1 VTRSLCACTL
11 IVAAFQLE
19 LAAATVTSDDV
30 PVPGGVA
37 ALAHVLA
44 IDPVPDRGRFM
55 FEATRLVYETI
66 EVRNPTAAA
75 FLQAIRQPPKPR
87 KGAQPKPVEIG
98 SELVPVPLTAEIW
111 SDAIFHRRVAREEL
125 VTAILA
131 DRQAALVCHG
141 LASLDDET
149 LEYFAAHAELLWRI
163 YERSAP
169 VFAAFGGS
177 VRVRGKSVAPP
188 GDADAVPLWEAVV
201 GEKVARPDKFLQELF
216 EANDGKLAYLYDTI
230 GQADPPHRAFALGLW
245 MPAGAARVDRFK
257 QLAGA
262 GMNAMREWHTRILPF
277 GRASFDLGMAFTR
290 LAVAE
295 NGAPR
300 PPASRSVFARAFG
313 TPDPGGDDPIDAA
326 WLAEYVVA
334 TDVRQRGDR
343 IDLITFAERTFGGF
357 DGDRA
362 ELLFVLRAFPRHRAL
377 MLTLERIGV
386 TALPTYAAVL
396 RHAAKIAGLDGR
408 RGYVVQAQ
416 FQGSLA
422 LVARMAA
429 VGTLDIAT
437 AERLI
442 ERLTLLP
449 ADNGYAGGVARWL
462 RQGVHPLLPAARDVE
477 SALIAGLAG
486 RSIDARSM
494 RRVTWEGQRY
504 RLDFAA
510 AERQRLQRV
519 REKQQAPAI
528 DLPLQMSEAARVL
541 VADKASA
548 DDIQDA
554 VAQFTA
560 LVADLPQRSRDEE
573 SDNLPAGVPVGV
585 NGHDVLKKAI
595 DELNKAIRNKD
606 AKRAARAAEPI
617 VELADDLLAR
627 NLLSFAYALSVGD
640 PEGTVLLADDVSH
653 RHDFGF
659 GMKDGE
665 MRARVTWSLPRQ
677 EVSPNA
683 PWHVTGSL
691 LGLDVAMSTLALRR
705 VATDHILEAP
715 KLTSNARD
723 TFATS
728 VSLMDPLLL
737 RDEDRDAIA
746 EGIERGRRRVAE
758 LHDAAALDVVVDAL
772 QIDGGRRRSLRWT
785 LAHEPATLASMFSL
799 TEQLALGAVDDRG
812 FDAWGMAV
820 TAVNGCLCSRLLP
833 PGVSRTLA
841 GRPQLGLT
849 AAIVPDVNFRIA
861 IVLKELDL
869 PGALAKIVLSAA
881 MQDFI
886 DEVRPTDDGDW
897 LSLSRA
903 ARTITRERIEDY
915 VAAATAT
922 GPLMPDA
929 ARSPELR

>member
-1 VTRSLCACTL
+1 M
-11 IVAAFQLE
+11 
-19 LAAATVTSDDV
+19 SDDV

-37 ALAHVLA
+37 ALARALA

-55 FEATRLVYETI
+55 FEATRLVYETTDL
-66 EVRNPTAAA
+66 RNPTAAA
-75 FLQAIRQPPKPR
+75 FLQAIRQPPKGR
-87 KGAQPKPVEIG
+87 NAARPKPADVG
-98 SELVPVPLTAEIW
+98 SEVVPMEIW
-111 SDAIFHRRVAREEL
+111 GDAIFHKRVAREDV

-131 DRQAALVCHG
+131 DRQAALLCHG

-149 LEYFAAHAELLWRI
+149 LEFFATHPELLWRI

-169 VFAAFGGS
+169 TFAAFAAS
-177 VRVRGKSVAPP
+177 VRVRAKSVAPP
-188 GDADAVPLWEAVV
+188 EDAAAVPLWEAVID
-201 GEKVARPDKFLQELF
+201 EKVGRADKFLQTLLET
-216 EANDGKLAYLYDTI
+216 NDGKLAYLYDTI
-230 GQADPPHRAFALGLW
+230 GRLDPPHRAFALGLW
-245 MPAGAARVDRFK
+245 MPAGAGRVDRFK
-257 QLAGA
+257 QLATS

-277 GRASFDLGMAFTR
+277 GRASFDLGMGLMR

-300 PPASRSVFARAFG
+300 PPASRSLFARAWD
-313 TPDPGGDDPIDAA
+313 TTDSGGDDPIDGA
-326 WLAEYVVA
+326 WLAESVVA

-343 IDLITFAERTFGGF
+343 IDLITFAQRVFGGVE
-357 DGDRA
+357 GDRA
-362 ELLFVLRAFPRHRAL
+362 ELLFVLRAFTRHRAL
-377 MLTLERIGV
+377 MLALERIGI
-386 TALPTYAAVL
+386 TALPTYAIVV
-396 RHAAKIAGLDGR
+396 RHAAKIAGTDGR

-422 LVARMAA
+422 LVARMVM
-429 VGTLDIAT
+429 VGTLDTAT

-449 ADNGYAGGVARWL
+449 SDNGYAGGVARWL
-462 RQGVHPLLPAARDVE
+462 REGVHPLLPAARDVE

-528 DLPLQMSEAARVL
+528 DLPLQMAEAAHVL
-541 VADKASA
+541 AGEKASA

-554 VAQFTA
+554 VTQFTA
-560 LVADLPQRSRDEE
+560 LATDLPQRSREEE
-573 SDNLPAGVPVGV
+573 SDNVPAGVPVAV
-585 NGHDVLKKAI
+585 NAHEVLKKAI
-595 DELNKAIRNKD
+595 DELNKALRNKD

-627 NLLSFAYALSVGD
+627 NLLSFTYALSVGD

-659 GMKDGE
+659 GMKDGN

-691 LGLDVAMSTLALRR
+691 LGLEVAMSTLALRR
-705 VATDHILEAP
+705 VATDHLLEAP

-728 VSLMDPLLL
+728 VSLMDPLAL

-758 LHDAAALDVVVDAL
+758 TRDGPDLDAIADAL
-772 QIDGGRRRSLRWT
+772 QIESARRRSLRWT
-785 LAHEPATLASMFSL
+785 LAHEPDTLSSMFSL
-799 TEQLALGAVDDRG
+799 TELLTLGGGDDRRL
-812 FDAWGMAV
+812 DSWGMAV
-820 TAVNGCLCSRLLP
+820 TAVNGCLCSRLLRP
-833 PGVSRTLA
+833 TVWRTLA

-849 AAIVPDVNFRIA
+849 AAILPDVNFRIA
-861 IVLKELDL
+861 ILLKELDL
-869 PGALAKIVLSAA
+869 PAALAKIVLSAA

-903 ARTITRERIEDY
+903 ARAITRERVEDY

-929 ARSPELR
+929 ARSPDGR